1 MTPKTLASG
10 LILAVALSGAAHAET
25 RVEAIA
31 RHLAEQGYHD
41 IEIGRTFLGRARIE
55 AEKNGMERE
64 IIVNPRTGEI
74 LRDYWDEEGDH
85 KVLGS
90 TSHSETSD
98 VANGASGQAL
108 GADGSDDDA
117 NDASDDNSDD
127 DDGDTDDD

>member
-1 MTPKTLASG
+1 MTPKALALGLTLVA
-10 LILAVALSGAAHAET
+10 ALSGAAQAET

-74 LRDYWDEEGDH
+74 LRDYWEEDDEH
-85 KVLGS
+85 KVLGGS
-90 TSHSETSD
+90 
-98 VANGASGQAL
+98 
-108 GADGSDDDA
+108 ADSDDDGGD
-117 NDASDDNSDD
+117 DADDNDDADDDNDDDSDD
-127 DDGDTDDD
+127 D